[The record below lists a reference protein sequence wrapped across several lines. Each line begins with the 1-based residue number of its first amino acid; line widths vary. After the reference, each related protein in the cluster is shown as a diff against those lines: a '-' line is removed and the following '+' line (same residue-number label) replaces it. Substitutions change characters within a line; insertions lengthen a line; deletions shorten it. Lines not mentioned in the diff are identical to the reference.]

1 MEKREYGK
9 YCVLD
14 RKVISGYV
22 SEKQLFCLI
31 LYESLDLKGEMS
43 REPVM
48 LCDWVYVRAYVWVM
62 DIQKDNT
69 REILVYAV
77 ASC

>member
-1 MEKREYGK
+1 
-9 YCVLD
+9 
-14 RKVISGYV
+14 
-22 SEKQLFCLI
+22 
-31 LYESLDLKGEMS
+31 MS

-48 LCDWVYVRAYVWVM
+48 LCDWIYVRAYVWVM